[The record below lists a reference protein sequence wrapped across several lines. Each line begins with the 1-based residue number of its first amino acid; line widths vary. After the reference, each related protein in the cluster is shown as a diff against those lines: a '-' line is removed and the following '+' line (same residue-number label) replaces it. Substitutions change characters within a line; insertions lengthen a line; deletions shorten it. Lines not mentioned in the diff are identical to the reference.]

1 MNIRYPIYEGV
12 YRILT
17 YKPSIIP
24 DNPYMVT
31 YKCGRKQ
38 ACSRTDIKNPA
49 IGLR

>member
-24 DNPYMVT
+24 DNPHKT
-31 YKCGRKQ
+31 THKCGKKQ
-38 ACSRTDIKNPA
+38 ACSDGHKNPA